1 MRNRHLVG
9 LCVLSVA
16 VPGCAASDAD
26 TPRPDGSE
34 LLERARAKARSAPY
48 LVVDGPRTQ
57 RLELTPR
64 VTVISQRGRVMLWSR
79 RDVEYTLRPVLRCYE
94 RYTEFSRGD
103 IAETRRDTVVPYEVD
118 DATADRVDG
127 RTVVRWRV
135 DQESEAAGIEGVV
148 TLRRDGA
155 PALAR
160 EHTVRWGAIPPSRWY
175 VRRYRYPSRISV
187 PVPGP
192 ACRA

>member
-1 MRNRHLVG
+1 MGSRHLLG

-16 VPGCAASDAD
+16 VPGCAGSDAS
-26 TPRPDGSE
+26 TPRPDGPE
-34 LLERARAKARSAPY
+34 LLERARAKARGAPY

-57 RLELTPR
+57 RLQLTPR

-79 RDVEYTLRPVLRCYE
+79 RDVEYALRPALRCYE

-118 DATADRVDG
+118 AASVHTVGG
-127 RTVVRWRV
+127 RKVIRWRV
-135 DQESEAAGIEGVV
+135 DQESEAAGMEGSLA
-148 TLRRDGA
+148 LRRDGA

-160 EHTVRWGAIPPSRWY
+160 ERTVRWGAIPPSRWY
-175 VRRYRYPSRISV
+175 VRRYRYPSRLSV
-187 PVPGP
+187 PVPVP

>member
-1 MRNRHLVG
+1 MGHRHILG

-16 VPGCAASDAD
+16 VPGCAGSDAS
-26 TPRPDGSE
+26 TARRDGSE
-34 LLERARAKARSAPY
+34 LLEQARAKARGAPY

-79 RDVEYTLRPVLRCYE
+79 RDVEYALRPVLRCYE
-94 RYTEFSRGD
+94 RHTEFSRGD

-118 DATADRVDG
+118 AASVETVGG

-160 EHTVRWGAIPPSRWY
+160 ERSRRWGAIPPSGWY
-175 VRRYRYPSRISV
+175 VRRYRYPSRLSV

>member
-1 MRNRHLVG
+1 MCRLGREH
-9 LCVLSVA
+9 
-16 VPGCAASDAD
+16 P
-26 TPRPDGSE
+26 PPDGSE
-34 LLERARAKARSAPY
+34 LLEQARAKARGAPY

-79 RDVEYTLRPVLRCYE
+79 REVEYALRPVLRCYE
-94 RYTEFSRGD
+94 RHTEFSRGD

-118 DATADRVDG
+118 AARVDTVGG
-127 RTVVRWRV
+127 RKVIHWHV
-135 DQESEAAGIEGVV
+135 DQESEAAGIEGVI

-160 EHTVRWGAIPPSRWY
+160 ERTMRWGAIPPSRWY
-175 VRRYRYPSRISV
+175 VRSYRYPSRLSV

>member
-1 MRNRHLVG
+1 MGHRHILG

-16 VPGCAASDAD
+16 VPGCAGSDAS

-34 LLERARAKARSAPY
+34 LLEQARAKARGAPY
-48 LVVDGPRTQ
+48 LVVDGPRQ

-64 VTVISQRGRVMLWSR
+64 VTVISQRGRIMLWSR

-118 DATADRVDG
+118 AASVETVDG
-127 RTVVRWRV
+127 LTVVRWRV
-135 DQESEAAGIEGVV
+135 DQESEAAGMEGSV

-160 EHTVRWGAIPPSRWY
+160 ERTMRWGDIPPSRWY